1 LKVLVLREVEVFF
14 YHFWMLK
21 VFVVS
26 FECWRFLLILLDV
39 EGSFF
44 YFLMLKVITFT
55 LGCLKFLLL
64 LLDIEGFYFCWF
76 YVIGLNFHYVSIH
89 QHQNYVYKVRFFQKV
104 LKIVIQFT

>member
-26 FECWRFLLILLDV
+26 FEC
-39 EGSFF
+39 SFF

-89 QHQNYVYKVRFFQKV
+89 QHQNYVHKVRFFQKV